1 MILVLFLPF
10 TNTKTL
16 PICNKRSLLL
26 AKEALVKTSN
36 CKDSLFSLVKCNP
49 LAAFSICY

>member
-1 MILVLFLPF
+1 LLFA
-10 TNTKTL
+10 NTKTL

-26 AKEALVKTSN
+26 AKEALVKTSS
-36 CKDSLFSLVKCNP
+36 CKDSLFSFAKRSP